1 MENKRD
7 EVKPYIVYLS
17 SSAHSDWREPVKA
30 KYLKDDHVIF
40 VGPCENHGL
49 SDAMGAP
56 GDVKPGHKLR
66 ITQMLSKSDIL
77 FGYIPDDRYRSFNIM
92 LETGIAHAK
101 KKRVLFVNEA
111 RSLDDEVECAQPYIN
126 QSFDSLSDGLD
137 SLQQIITAPSENRGA
152 GSEPNQFTQP
162 INHLEHRIFLSGS
175 PSSAWT
181 DRVQAQYQNDK
192 SVTILAES
200 GMQDLAEAD
209 ILFACRTDSG
219 GRLFNLV
226 LAVGYANALGKQ
238 ILFVN
243 QGDHY
248 SHAYDY
254 VKPFTDGYFTTLD
267 EGLRYLD
274 YAVGIEDRL

>member
-1 MENKRD
+1 MEI
-7 EVKPYIVYLS
+7 KPYVVYLS
-17 SSAHSDWREPVKA
+17 SSAHSNWREPVKA
-30 KYLKDDHVIF
+30 KYVKNGNVVF

-66 ITQMLSKSDIL
+66 ITQMLNKSDIL

-92 LETGIAHAK
+92 LEIGIAHAK
-101 KKRVLFVNEA
+101 AKKILFVNEA
-111 RSLDDEVECAQPYIN
+111 KSLNNEVECVQPYIDK
-126 QSFDSLSDGLD
+126 SFDSLSNGLN
-137 SLQQIITAPSENRGA
+137 SLHQIITNPSENGRA
-152 GSEPNQFTQP
+152 DVEQSKSIQP
-162 INHLEHRIFLSGS
+162 RNHLEHKIFLSGS
-175 PSSAWT
+175 FSSTWVNCVKAH
-181 DRVQAQYQNDK
+181 YQHDK
-192 SVTILAES
+192 SVTILTGS
-200 GMQDLAEAD
+200 RIQDIAEAD
-209 ILFACRTDSG
+209 ILFACRTDSE
-219 GRLFNLV
+219 GRLFNLA
-226 LAVGYANALGKQ
+226 LAIGYANALGKQ

-254 VKPFTDGYFTTLD
+254 VKPFADGYFTTLD

>member
-1 MENKRD
+1 MEI
-7 EVKPYIVYLS
+7 KPYVVYLS
-17 SSAHSDWREPVKA
+17 SSAHSNWREPVKA
-30 KYLKDDHVIF
+30 KYVKNGNVVF

-66 ITQMLSKSDIL
+66 ITQMLNKSDIL

-92 LETGIAHAK
+92 LEIGIAHAK
-101 KKRVLFVNEA
+101 AKKILFVNEA
-111 RSLDDEVECAQPYIN
+111 KSLNNEVECVQPYIDK
-126 QSFDSLSDGLD
+126 SFDSLPNGLNA
-137 SLQQIITAPSENRGA
+137 LHQIITDPSENGRA
-152 GSEPNQFTQP
+152 NAEQSKSIQP
-162 INHLEHRIFLSGS
+162 NHLEHKIFLSGS
-175 PSSAWT
+175 FSSKWV
-181 DRVQAQYQNDK
+181 DCGKAQYQHDK
-192 SVTILAES
+192 SVTILTGS
-200 GMQDLAEAD
+200 RIQDLAEAD
-209 ILFACRTDSG
+209 ILFACRTDSE
-219 GRLFNLV
+219 GRLFNLA
-226 LAVGYANALGKQ
+226 LAIGYANALGKQ

-254 VKPFTDGYFTTLD
+254 VKPFADGYFTTLD